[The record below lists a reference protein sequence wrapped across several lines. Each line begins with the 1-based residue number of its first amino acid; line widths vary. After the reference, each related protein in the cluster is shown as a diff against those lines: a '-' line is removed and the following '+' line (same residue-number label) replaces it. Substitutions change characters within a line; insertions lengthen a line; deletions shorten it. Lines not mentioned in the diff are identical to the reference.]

1 MLRTTIG
8 QLMVNETLPEDL
20 RDYNRELDKKG
31 IDALLQEVA
40 EIHPEKYREIA
51 KELSDVGRDVAY
63 SSGGNSFGLQHLRK
77 SVAAQKAYAGL
88 RRKIEAIH
96 GNPKLSRERKDAQ
109 ILKSVLDVQEPLT
122 NEVYRESAAENNPL
136 ANQVSSGSR
145 GNRMNLRA
153 LRAGEGIYEDG
164 KGRMIPIP
172 VLSSYS
178 EGLNPVEYWAGTY
191 GARKGITDLKLATA
205 DAGYMAKQ
213 MNRATHRLLV
223 SEMDDDK
230 EDGSSRLGLPVDTDD
245 TDNEG
250 ALLSMPVGG
259 YKRNTILTP
268 KILRDIKKQGH
279 KRILVRSPIVGG
291 PADGGVYARDVGIRE
306 RSGFSPIGDYV
317 GLGAAQAISEPL
329 TQAQISSKHSG
340 GVAGGT
346 KGVSGFKLIDQLV
359 NVPRTFQGGATHS
372 QFDGKVQKIE
382 DAPQGGKYIIVQG
395 EQHYV
400 LPGLEPNVKVGA
412 IVEAGDVLSAGIPNP
427 AEIVNHKGIGEGR
440 RYFVN
445 AMKSAYADA
454 NVYAH
459 RRNME
464 LVSRGLIDHVRLED
478 EIGSYVPGDVVPY
491 SALVNAYKPRMGSR
505 VVDYRQAKGKYLE
518 RPVLHYTIGT
528 KIRPSMLK
536 EFEQFGVSRLEVHD
550 EPPPFQSEMR
560 PAKTSLA
567 HDTDWMTRM
576 MGAGQKKGPGS
587 LLAGLHRGDVSDT
600 EGTSYVPALL
610 TKTDFARSGQS
621 KGW

>member
-31 IDALLQEVA
+31 ISALLQEVA
-40 EIHPEKYREIA
+40 ETHPEKYREIA

-96 GNPKLSRERKDAQ
+96 SNPQLSRERKDAQ

-136 ANQVSSGSR
+136 AKQVSSGSR

-340 GVAGGT
+340 GVAGGA

-382 DAPQGGKYIIVQG
+382 DAPQGGKYITVQG

-400 LPGLEPNVKVGA
+400 LPGLLPNVKVGA
-412 IVEAGDVLSAGIPNP
+412 VVEAGDVLSAGIPNP

-560 PAKTSLA
+560 PAKTALS
-567 HDTDWMTRM
+567 HDPDWVTRM

-600 EGTSYVPALL
+600 EGTSYVPALMA
-610 TKTDFARSGQS
+610 KTDFARSGQS